1 MANGPDKPRD
11 VNPLSEEQILDWI
24 EGNLSPEVEA
34 RLAASAAR
42 PGLDARVRQMQA
54 NRRALAAL
62 QDEPA
67 PAELCERVLAALER
81 DALLGLTRGESAF
94 DSIPVSRVP
103 AGRGAP
109 GVIARIMNTSPSRFA
124 MAAGL
129 LVAAGA
135 AVYLGMIATRQ
146 GQTQNTSGTEPI
158 GPVAI
163 LTGPEAVGGT
173 TPDSTP
179 GAMATSE
186 IAAPAP
192 VSLATQLLADPAPM
206 DLARA
211 VQAAREGRLVMRVV
225 ATNAG
230 GLSQIESA
238 ATRDAGVRDW
248 RLTRSV
254 PPGIVAGVQPTTKSP
269 GRAAGPEFAM
279 AGMAYAADPL
289 RLIGPGAALAWTSP
303 PTVDRASRVRA
314 TYLVDV
320 PASEDMLQ
328 IIKALFASATSASV
342 VFEELPEAISAPRRI
357 EPEDVLWWTQS
368 TARWT
373 PRVAIPV
380 VVEER

>member
-1 MANGPDKPRD
+1 M
-11 VNPLSEEQILDWI
+11 NPLSEEQLLDWI
-24 EGNLSPEVEA
+24 EGNLSPAEEA
-34 RLAASAAR
+34 RLASSAAR

-54 NRRALAAL
+54 NRRALSSL
-62 QDEPA
+62 VDEPA

-81 DALLGLTRGESAF
+81 DALLGLTRGAAQEA
-94 DSIPVSRVP
+94 IPISRVP
-103 AGRGAP
+103 LGRETP
-109 GVIARIMNTSPSRFA
+109 GIIARIMNTSPSRFA

-129 LVAAGA
+129 IVAAGA
-135 AVYLGMIATRQ
+135 AVYLGLIASR
-146 GQTQNTSGTEPI
+146 P
-158 GPVAI
+158 GP
-163 LTGPEAVGGT
+163 
-173 TPDSTP
+173 TP
-179 GAMATSE
+179 GNGGVEPVGPIAIHGGSETPGVTAASEMNTAAAAMAHTD
-186 IAAPAP
+186 APSA
-192 VSLATQLLADPAPM
+192 SLATQLLAQSAPM
-206 DLARA
+206 DLAHA

-225 ATNAG
+225 ATNTG
-230 GLSQIESA
+230 GLAQIEAA

-248 RLTRSV
+248 RLTKSV
-254 PPGIVAGVQPTTKSP
+254 PPALVARVLPTKSSS
-269 GRAAGPEFAM
+269 GRVARGEDVM

-320 PASEDMLQ
+320 PANTDMLQ
-328 IIKALFASATSASV
+328 IVKTLFAGATSATV
-342 VFEELPEAISAPRRI
+342 VFEELPEAIAAPRRV